1 MNKLKVLAGQTALYG
16 VSSILGRVI
25 NYLLVPIHTAI
36 FLPEQFGSITYFYA
50 YTALFNIIYTLGLET
65 AFFRFSTRE
74 NNIRY
79 YHYACSTIIL
89 IGILYSG
96 SLYFFS
102 DQIAET
108 LEHPGQGY
116 IIRLLAGIL
125 WIDAIMA
132 IPFAKLRLENKAAK
146 FVVAKV
152 SSLVLTVLLN
162 LFFLV
167 LLQEVYRG
175 NIASLNFLV
184 KFYNPELGIG
194 YVFIANLLGSFSLIF
209 FLWKEISQIRLRFS
223 WHHFKPVL
231 IYALPIMIAGLAGIM
246 NENIDKI
253 LIPQLL
259 PEGYYGSQ
267 TPLESLG
274 IYSAAFK
281 MGVFML
287 LAVQAFRFAGEPFFF
302 SNAEN
307 KEAPELFAKVMH
319 YFVVGCSIIL
329 VAVSL
334 NIDIIAFIFL
344 QDQEYWQALY
354 LVPVFLLTKIFFGI
368 FINLSA
374 WYKIKDKTK
383 YGIYFTLLGLGV
395 IVLGNLI
402 FLPILGLLA
411 SAYSGLLGYL
421 VMCFAAYIVGRKFFP
436 IPYRVL
442 PTGTYLITAFTISVA
457 GFYIKLR
464 NFWADTSFNLL
475 ITTLFILVVFLI
487 EKKKLIN
494 KSS

>member
-36 FLPEQFGSITYFYA
+36 FLPDQFGSITYFYA

-65 AFFRFSTRE
+65 AFFRFSAKE

-79 YHYACSTIIL
+79 YHYACTMIIL
-89 IGILYSG
+89 LGILYSG
-96 SLYFFS
+96 SLIIFS
-102 DQIAET
+102 DQIAEI
-108 LEHPGQGY
+108 LDHPDQGY
-116 IIRLLAGIL
+116 IIRLLAAIL

-132 IPFAKLRLENKAAK
+132 IPFAKLRLENKATK
-146 FVVAKV
+146 FVLAKV

-167 LLQEVYRG
+167 LLQGVYQG
-175 NIASLNFLV
+175 NITSLNFLE

-194 YVFIANLLGSFSLIF
+194 YVFIANLIGSFSLIF
-209 FLWKEISQIRLRFS
+209 FLWKEVSQIRLRFS
-223 WHHFKPVL
+223 WLHFKPVL
-231 IYALPIMIAGLAGIM
+231 VYALPIMIAGLAGIM

-253 LIPQLL
+253 FIPQLL
-259 PEGYYGSQ
+259 SEGYYGSQ

-281 MGVFML
+281 MGVFMM

-344 QDQEYWQALY
+344 RDQEYWQALY
-354 LVPVFLLTKIFFGI
+354 LVPIFLLAKIFYGI

-374 WYKIKDKTK
+374 WYKIKDKTNF
-383 YGIYFTLLGLGV
+383 GIYFTLLGLGV
-395 IVLGNLI
+395 IILGNLI
-402 FLPILGLLA
+402 FLPIIGLFA
-411 SAYSGLLGYL
+411 SAYSALLGYI
-421 VMCFAAYIVGRKFFP
+421 VMCIAAYLVGKKHFP
-436 IPYRVL
+436 IPYKLL
-442 PTGTYLITAFTISVA
+442 PIGIYLIISFTLSTA
-457 GFYIKLR
+457 GFYIEIQ
-464 NFWADTSFNLL
+464 NFWADTSFKLL
-475 ITTLFILVVFLI
+475 ITILFIFVVFLI
-487 EKKKLIN
+487 EKKNLLN
-494 KSS
+494 KFS